1 MSIRSLLVVSC
12 LMLASVSQAA
22 SSVTWV
28 TEQSPKLSTPAFHI
42 GGRMVA
48 EKSSAGT
55 AYRYQWPGT
64 YAELAFKGSDVFFRI
79 GEGEPIVH
87 VLVD

>member
-22 SSVTWV
+22 PSVTWV

-55 AYRYQWPGT
+55 AYRYQW
-64 YAELAFKGSDVFFRI
+64 
-79 GEGEPIVH
+79 
-87 VLVD
+87 